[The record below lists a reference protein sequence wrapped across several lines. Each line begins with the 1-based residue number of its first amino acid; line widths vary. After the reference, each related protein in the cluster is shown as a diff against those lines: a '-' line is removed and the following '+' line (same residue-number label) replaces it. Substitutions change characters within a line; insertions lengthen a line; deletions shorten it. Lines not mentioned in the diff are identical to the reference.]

1 MSGKEGYASF
11 EFFLDSV
18 DAFPF
23 SGRNLETRIADG
35 GVKVDQAVQIV
46 QFLFIVGI
54 HFVEYNLDG
63 NTVCPAEA
71 RKRSIKVVE
80 VPG

>member
-1 MSGKEGYASF
+1 MHTFIMIGGYLSGFNLYIGQYCLDECRFPYSGMSGKEGYASF

-35 GVKVDQAVQIV
+35 GVR
-46 QFLFIVGI
+46 LMR
-54 HFVEYNLDG
+54 LS
-63 NTVCPAEA
+63 
-71 RKRSIKVVE
+71 R
-80 VPG
+80 